1 MTENDFCFLTATKSG
16 KSARLKTAQ
25 PALYPRKG
33 KKYLLG
39 WKINTPC
46 QILKRKK
53 KNY

>member
-33 KKYLLG
+33 NFKYLLV
-39 WKINTPC
+39 WKINTP
-46 QILKRKK
+46 LPHKK
-53 KNY
+53 KEKNY